1 MSSQPLRVDSLR
13 LAIQRPH
20 AGPNTWI
27 AIEMG
32 ERIFAGALLLFTLP
46 LLVVIASI
54 TVVLSRQSP
63 LIAHRRLGKEGRS
76 VWVLKFR
83 TMWDGRGRRRWG
95 FIEWLPQTE
104 FARAAPKS
112 IDDPRVTSRFAA
124 VCRRYSIDEL
134 PQLWQVFRGE
144 MALVGPRP
152 LTRSE
157 LDDHYGADA
166 AELLR
171 RKPGLTGLWQVKGR
185 SRLTYDQRRRLDLF
199 MIRRWS
205 LPLYT
210 RILIA
215 TVPCVVAGKDAW

>member
-1 MSSQPLRVDSLR
+1 
-13 LAIQRPH
+13 
-20 AGPNTWI
+20 
-27 AIEMG
+27 
-32 ERIFAGALLLFTLP
+32 
-46 LLVVIASI
+46 
-54 TVVLSRQSP
+54 
-63 LIAHRRLGKEGRS
+63 
-76 VWVLKFR
+76 
-83 TMWDGRGRRRWG
+83 MWDGRGRRRWG